1 MSRRPYAIMNMP
13 LSIKPRPVVKAAVI
27 VGGASQAHKRNAG
40 DYYATPEDCTR
51 ALLDSY
57 GSLFEGRDLWEPACG
72 EGAISNVLRGIGN
85 PLLDNRPRVVSTD
98 LEDRGFGT
106 PGVDFLTQTVSRG
119 AIITNP
125 PFSLAAEFIEKAASF
140 DQPFA
145 MLLKATYW
153 HAKKRRDLFDT
164 TGPLAVAPMT
174 WRPAMAPER
183 GKSGTMDFLWTVWGS
198 KPSPSC
204 EYRPLSRPPA

>member
-1 MSRRPYAIMNMP
+1 MTKRPYAIMNMP
-13 LSIKPRPVVKAAVI
+13 VPIKPRPVVKAAVI

-119 AIITNP
+119 AIITIP
-125 PFSLAAEFIEKAASF
+125 PFSLAAECIEKAASF

-145 MLLKATYW
+145 MMLKATYW

-183 GKSGTMDFLWTVWGS
+183 GKSGTMDFIWTVWDVHPS
-198 KPSPSC
+198 KTC
-204 EYRPLSRPPA
+204 EYRPLNRPDK